1 MSKKILGIGNA
12 IVDVFVKVD
21 DDFLSKNNL
30 IKGSMKLIE
39 KQEFESLKRTIKIE
53 KIEAGGSVANTM
65 AGIAYLGGHS
75 SFIGKINS
83 DEFGKIY
90 RKSLEKINI
99 SFLYSEKEENLSTG
113 ASIIFITPDS
123 ERTMCTYLGISS
135 QLSKED
141 INENYI
147 KGYEIIFLEGYL
159 WDKGI
164 SEEMFKHVINLAK
177 KNNIKIAMSLSDIFC
192 VSRHR
197 EDFFKLLKNDLN
209 ILIGNENEIN
219 ELMQKNNLLDSMNE
233 LKNIDKLI
241 IITRSENG
249 SVAIL
254 NNEITNCESIKVDKV
269 FDLTGAGD
277 LFAAGFLKENL
288 DKSNIKKCLQTGS
301 RLAAKII
308 QKIGARLN

>member
-1 MSKKILGIGNA
+1 
-12 IVDVFVKVD
+12 VD

-30 IKGSMKLIE
+30 TKGSMKLIE
-39 KQEFESLKRTIKIE
+39 KQEFESLKNTIKIE

-65 AGIAYLGGHS
+65 AGIAYLGGHP

-90 RKSLEKINI
+90 KKSLEKINVN
-99 SFLYSEKEENLSTG
+99 FLYPEKKENLPTG

-135 QLSKED
+135 QLAKAD
-141 INENYI
+141 INGNNI
-147 KGYEIIFLEGYL
+147 KDYEIIFLEGYL

-177 KNNIKIAMSLSDIFC
+177 KNNIKVAMSLSDIFC
-192 VSRHR
+192 VMRHR

-219 ELMQKNNLLDSMNE
+219 ELMEKNNLLDSMNE
-233 LKNIDKLI
+233 LKSIDKLI
-241 IITRSENG
+241 VITRSKNG
-249 SVAIL
+249 SVAVL
-254 NNEITNCESIKVDKV
+254 NNEITNCESTKVDKV
-269 FDLTGAGD
+269 LDLTGAGD
-277 LFAAGFLKENL
+277 LYAAGFFKEYL

-301 RLAAKII
+301 KLAAKII